1 MKKHMRKK
9 LAFGL
14 MVLGLGVVGSR
25 AYASDPID
33 ATITVTPSVSVD
45 LALSVTTYAFG
56 QLSVGVNV
64 SSVSASSI
72 TLRNDGTVDVTIN
85 KKILNNG
92 GWTAADIS
100 GSGTPGVNTYALYL
114 ATSSVRPI
122 KTDFLLAPHLF
133 DGTNVDSALKG
144 LGGVVTSTITTSG
157 GAMNEAYLWFRL
169 DMPTQVTSTI
179 GREITMRFD
188 GVALP

>member
-1 MKKHMRKK
+1 MNMHIKRK
-9 LAFGL
+9 LATA
-14 MVLGLGVVGSR
+14 VVAIGLGVLGR
-25 AYASDPID
+25 QAYAADPID

-72 TLRNDGTVDVTIN
+72 TLRNDGNVDVTIN

-92 GWTAADIS
+92 GWTAADIA
-100 GSGTPGVNTYALYL
+100 GSGTPGLNTYALYM

-169 DMPTQVTSTI
+169 DMPTLVTSSI

-188 GVALP
+188 GVAVP